1 MAVKLEVIEFR
12 GIIGWCDVDFFG
24 DPVLIGPID
33 GLGDTSN
40 ITIPSIFTTYTT
52 AKLLTALLP
61 QHVSLPFRRP
71 DTPTPA
77 AGPVP
82 KSGRGGKKIEEEKVG
97 LRVRWPLEKRNQA
110 PPELQPAGTPAKSK
124 KTTSVGGTATPTS
137 PLAGSDAH
145 LDSSH
150 RSPISGGL
158 DGAVFTA
165 NPDEGKPGD
174 ENDGKGGDK
183 DGDIEK
189 DGLWITLTPTSMSSS
204 PFFDTLLVL
213 VISPLVTLT
222 IVYGK
227 YLSSLFPFCCVDFS
241 LTSQ

>member
-1 MAVKLEVIEFR
+1 M
-12 GIIGWCDVDFFG
+12 
-24 DPVLIGPID
+24 LIGPID

-61 QHVSLPFRRP
+61 KHVSLPFRRP
-71 DTPTPA
+71 NTPTPV

-82 KSGRGGKKIEEEKVG
+82 KSGGGRKKSEEEEKVG
-97 LRVRWPLEKRNQA
+97 LRVRWPLEKRNRVS
-110 PPELQPAGTPAKSK
+110 PELQPAGTPVKSK
-124 KTTSVGGTATPTS
+124 KTTSAGGTATPTS
-137 PLAGSDAH
+137 PLAGSGAY

-227 YLSSLFPFCCVDFS
+227 YLSSLFPFFCVDFS
-241 LTSQ
+241 LTYQ

>member
-1 MAVKLEVIEFR
+1 MTSA
-12 GIIGWCDVDFFG
+12 FFG
-24 DPVLIGPID
+24 DQVLIGSIG

-61 QHVSLPFRRP
+61 KHVSLPFRRP
-71 DTPTPA
+71 NTPGPA
-77 AGPVP
+77 AEPVP
-82 KSGRGGKKIEEEKVG
+82 KSGEGKKKIEEEKVG
-97 LRVRWPLEKRNQA
+97 LRVRWPLENRNRA
-110 PPELQPAGTPAKSK
+110 PPELQPVSTPAKSK
-124 KTTSVGGTATPTS
+124 KTTSTRSTASPTS
-137 PLAGSDAH
+137 PPAGSSAR

-150 RSPISGGL
+150 RPPISGEL
-158 DGAVFTA
+158 A
-165 NPDEGKPGD
+165 NPGEGKLGD
-174 ENDGKGGDK
+174 ENDGKGGDG
-183 DGDIEK
+183 DGDIER

-227 YLSSLFPFCCVDFS
+227 YFPGLFPFCRVNFS
-241 LTSQ
+241 LTYR

>member
-1 MAVKLEVIEFR
+1 MTSVL
-12 GIIGWCDVDFFG
+12 FG
-24 DPVLIGPID
+24 DQVLIGSI
-33 GLGDTSN
+33 GELGDTSN

-61 QHVSLPFRRP
+61 KHVSLPFRRP
-71 DTPTPA
+71 DTLGPVA
-77 AGPVP
+77 EPVP
-82 KSGRGGKKIEEEKVG
+82 KSGEGKKKIEEEKVG
-97 LRVRWPLEKRNQA
+97 LRARWSLEKRNRA
-110 PPELQPAGTPAKSK
+110 PPGLQPASTPAKSK
-124 KTTSVGGTATPTS
+124 KTTSTRSTATPTS
-137 PLAGSDAH
+137 PPAGSGAR

-150 RSPISGGL
+150 RPPISGEL
-158 DGAVFTA
+158 DGAAFAA
-165 NPDEGKPGD
+165 NPDRGKLGD
-174 ENDGKGGDK
+174 ENGDGDG

-227 YLSSLFPFCCVDFS
+227 YLPGLFPFCRVNFS
-241 LTSQ
+241 LTYR